1 MTTITYH
8 APAAARRLSHVGPVK
23 THSCIATGVIVR
35 PLEPSENTHQ
45 PASQWRRKRRQ
56 GRKRHPGS
64 RRWRQ
69 QQQSLNSHGSRCE
82 RLLAA
87 STSGGAGGFPTA
99 GVKQSARLLV
109 ANGTRQHTHAR
120 ATITHSSSPPNN
132 PLPLLPPTSRPPTEP
147 VCMESGHL
155 TVTEQFEAS
164 LKHTTGTFIH
174 FLLLLLLFLLERHE
188 AFFSVSTR
196 PLTAIQLPP
205 TSLCVCVCKLR
216 T

>member
-1 MTTITYH
+1 MGFFFSTTVCFPSIKMTTITYH

-64 RRWRQ
+64 RRRRRQQ

-87 STSGGAGGFPTA
+87 SVSGGAGGFPTA
-99 GVKQSARLLV
+99 GVTQSARLLV
-109 ANGTRQHTHAR
+109 GNRTRQHTHGR
-120 ATITHSSSPPNN
+120 ALQSHVQVH
-132 PLPLLPPTSRPPTEP
+132 LPLTPP
-147 VCMESGHL
+147 
-155 TVTEQFEAS
+155 
-164 LKHTTGTFIH
+164 
-174 FLLLLLLFLLERHE
+174 
-188 AFFSVSTR
+188 
-196 PLTAIQLPP
+196 PLTNISAPHGARLH
-205 TSLCVCVCKLR
+205 
-216 T
+216 